1 MRVNSPWA
9 KTFWLAAKTDGP
21 IAQRARTA
29 ALIAS
34 VATIAFFAIGGIAT
48 GMIDGYRI
56 ESAGVIDGASNPLA
70 KHVVRETG
78 AWFTNYSAMP
88 WTLLA
93 PTFGFMG
100 AALAFALVWIKRPG
114 WAFIFSSL
122 SILGI
127 VSTAGVSMAPFI
139 LPSSLNP
146 DHSLTMWD
154 ASSSA
159 NTLWMMLLAAVVLLP
174 IILTY
179 TAWVYRVL
187 WGKVTAADITH
198 NDASY

>member
-1 MRVNSPWA
+1 
-9 KTFWLAAKTDGP
+9 
-21 IAQRARTA
+21 
-29 ALIAS
+29 
-34 VATIAFFAIGGIAT
+34 
-48 GMIDGYRI
+48 
-56 ESAGVIDGASNPLA
+56 
-70 KHVVRETG
+70 
-78 AWFTNYSAMP
+78 MP